1 MALHLC
7 RSFVCIFF
15 LSLGGSVVAEEG
27 RGDDPLESFNRAM
40 FTFNDTADRWV
51 LKPVS
56 RGYRAV
62 TPDPVEKGIAR
73 MFSNVG
79 EVVNI
84 VNDVFQGKVAQAGN
98 DTGRL
103 LVNSTVGVA
112 GFFDVADSWGM
123 QKSSVEDFGQ
133 TMAVWGVPQGAY
145 IVLPFFGPS
154 NFRDAPGR
162 LVDSFLNPIGYIEH
176 VPTRN
181 QVYGANVLSS
191 RAELLEAEK
200 LISGDKYSFV
210 RDVYLQRREHLINDG
225 QVEDDFGDSDYQD
238 SDYQ

>member
-1 MALHLC
+1 M
-7 RSFVCIFF
+7 
-15 LSLGGSVVAEEG
+15 VAEEG

-56 RGYRAV
+56 RGYRTV

-145 IVLPFFGPS
+145 VVLPLFGPS

>member
-1 MALHLC
+1 M
-7 RSFVCIFF
+7 
-15 LSLGGSVVAEEG
+15 VAEEG

-40 FTFNDTADRWV
+40 FTFNDTADRWI

-56 RGYRAV
+56 RGYRTV

-145 IVLPFFGPS
+145 VVLPLFGPS

>member
-1 MALHLC
+1 M
-7 RSFVCIFF
+7 
-15 LSLGGSVVAEEG
+15 VAEEG

>member
-1 MALHLC
+1 M
-7 RSFVCIFF
+7 
-15 LSLGGSVVAEEG
+15 VAEEG

-56 RGYRAV
+56 RGYRTV

-133 TMAVWGVPQGAY
+133 TMAVWGVSQGAY
-145 IVLPFFGPS
+145 VVLPFFGPS

>member
-1 MALHLC
+1 M
-7 RSFVCIFF
+7 
-15 LSLGGSVVAEEG
+15 VAEEG

-56 RGYRAV
+56 RGYRTV

-145 IVLPFFGPS
+145 VVLPFFGPS